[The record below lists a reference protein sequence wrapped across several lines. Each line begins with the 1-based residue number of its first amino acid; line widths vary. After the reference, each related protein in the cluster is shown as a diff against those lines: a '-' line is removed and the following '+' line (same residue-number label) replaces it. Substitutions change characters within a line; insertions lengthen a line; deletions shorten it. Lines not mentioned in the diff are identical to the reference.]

1 MVVSHFCPT
10 ENKLTL
16 QGSPTEQWQPNKLSS
31 LLFELLLIF
40 ENTERGFLY
49 CLEDEFFQQE
59 AEEEERQKRLGPGG
73 LDPVEV
79 FETLP
84 DDLKQCFESQN
95 IELLQETLSKMSE
108 EDAKYHMKRCIDSGL
123 WVPDAKKKQKE
134 EGDSAEPT
142 GEVEAGQNSKSA
154 GS

>member
-1 MVVSHFCPT
+1 M
-10 ENKLTL
+10 
-16 QGSPTEQWQPNKLSS
+16 
-31 LLFELLLIF
+31 
-40 ENTERGFLY
+40 
-49 CLEDEFFQQE
+49 
-59 AEEEERQKRLGPGG
+59 
-73 LDPVEV
+73 